1 MEKLQ
6 RKLTVNALLFVFAG
20 ALLVLVSRTGMSR
33 MLSALRWAA
42 ETDFGVDRLLR
53 SDPRFFLVP
62 GLFLLLFVVLVI
74 AAVGCVRIFLKMA
87 RLTAQGEPFAPSAG
101 SAART
106 APDGTDM
113 TKYIRQLDEQ
123 LKSGLID
130 RDEYRAL
137 REKYERMGG
146 PDGR

>member
-6 RKLTVNALLFVFAG
+6 KKLTINALLFVFSG
-20 ALLVLVSRTGMSR
+20 ALLILVSKTGMSR
-33 MLSALRWAA
+33 TLSALRWAA
-42 ETDFGVDRLLR
+42 ETDFGVGRLVR
-53 SDPRFFLVP
+53 ANPRFLLVP
-62 GLFLLLFVVLVI
+62 GLFLLLLMVLLL

-87 RLTAQGEPFAPSAG
+87 RLTAQGKPFEASAP
-101 SAART
+101 AART

-113 TKYIRQLDEQ
+113 TKYIRQLDAQ
-123 LKSGLID
+123 LKSGLIG